1 MAEEKKSKAAGKKA
15 EEKEVKK
22 TSAKK
27 ADAAEPKKTAKKT
40 EKAKETKEKTEKTEK
55 TAAKAEKETK
65 KAPAAKKTTAKTSKK
80 ESSSEPGEIG
90 IDAKDVEGVT
100 VKGKYLMYNGKP
112 LVRNEKVIVYG
123 DMTDDYILFLGIMT
137 TKPVDT
143 ENGKVEVPDNIMVQ
157 ILSTDTSMPPAQR
170 MVKQAIKNGLFDAM
184 EVGLTWLKRYNEGKA

>member
-27 ADAAEPKKTAKKT
+27 TDAAEPKKTAKKT
-40 EKAKETKEKTEKTEK
+40 EKAKETKEKTEK

-80 ESSSEPGEIG
+80 ESSSEPGVIG

>member
-1 MAEEKKSKAAGKKA
+1 MAEEKKSKKAEGKA

-22 TSAKK
+22 TT
-27 ADAAEPKKTAKKT
+27 KTAKTAKT
-40 EKAKETKEKTEKTEK
+40 AKEEKPEKPAKTAKSEK
-55 TAAKAEKETK
+55 TAETK
-65 KAPAAKKTTAKTSKK
+65 KAPAAKKTTAKTTKK
-80 ESSSEPGEIG
+80 ETSAEPGEIG
-90 IDAKDVEGVT
+90 IDAKNVEGVT

-137 TKPVDT
+137 TKPVET